1 MHPAPPTARPG
12 WRAHLS
18 LALLSLVYIFSFID
32 RQVVA
37 VLIEP
42 IKREF
47 GASDTQI
54 GLLTGLAFGL
64 LYALL
69 GLPVGR
75 MADRGPRRVIVAVCC
90 ALWSAATVACGLAAQ
105 FWQLLLARM
114 SVAIGEAGGMA
125 PSISIVSD
133 LYPRHRRS
141 LAIGVFMS
149 GSNLGVLIGLALGG
163 WIAQQYGWRATFLA
177 FGLPGI
183 VLGALVWLLVKEP
196 QRGAFDSPAAPPAA
210 GGSDEPLAT
219 QVRRLLGMPAMRWVA
234 LACGVAGVAGYAYG
248 IWVPSFLMRSH
259 GLNIAQAGLF
269 FGLASGS
276 GSLVGALAGGA
287 LCDRLSQR
295 DPRWQIALPAVGAAL
310 SVPAALAFLLWPADA
325 VWLLGSQPV
334 PHALGFALLFGF
346 FAAWWPALS
355 YSAVSQMVAAAERSV
370 AAALLNLFI
379 TLLGVGL
386 GPLLTGFVSDRLSPW
401 LGSEAL
407 RWSLAAVCCLF
418 LVSAACFA
426 LALQPYGR
434 RLRELGAGAP
444 ADHPA

>member
-1 MHPAPPTARPG
+1 MQPTPVTDRPG

-75 MADRGPRRVIVAVCC
+75 LADRGPRRTIVAVCC
-90 ALWSAATVACGLAAQ
+90 ALWSAATVACGLAGQ

-163 WIAQQYGWRATFLA
+163 WIAQQYGWRATFLT
-177 FGLPGI
+177 FGLPG
-183 VLGALVWLLVKEP
+183 VALAALVWLLVKEP
-196 QRGAFDSPAAPPAA
+196 RRGAFDAPTAAPAPGQA
-210 GGSDEPLAT
+210 DEPLLA
-219 QVRRLLGMPAMRWVA
+219 QVRRLLGVPALRWVA
-234 LACGVAGVAGYAYG
+234 LACGVAGMAGYAYG

-259 GLNIAQAGLF
+259 GLSIAHAGLF

-276 GSLVGALAGGA
+276 GSLVGALVAGA
-287 LCDRLSQR
+287 LCDRLAQR
-295 DPRWQIALPAVGAAL
+295 DPRWQIGLPAAGAAL

-325 VWLLGSQPV
+325 VWLLGSLRV
-334 PHALGFALLFGF
+334 PQALGFALLFGF
-346 FAAWWPALS
+346 FAAWWPTLS
-355 YSAVSQMVAAAERSV
+355 YSAVSQMVGANERSV

-379 TLLGVGL
+379 TLLGVGV
-386 GPLLTGFVSDRLSPW
+386 GPLLTGVVSDRLSPW
-401 LGSEAL
+401 LGN
-407 RWSLAAVCCLF
+407 
-418 LVSAACFA
+418 
-426 LALQPYGR
+426 
-434 RLRELGAGAP
+434 
-444 ADHPA
+444 